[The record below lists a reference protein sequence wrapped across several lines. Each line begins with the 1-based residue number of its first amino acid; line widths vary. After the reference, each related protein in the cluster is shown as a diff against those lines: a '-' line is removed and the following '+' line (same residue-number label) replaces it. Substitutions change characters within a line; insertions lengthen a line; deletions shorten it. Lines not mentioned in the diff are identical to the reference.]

1 MTTDKKYEMN
11 HLLGKVYLNMSQLFK
26 KLGSSNIL
34 NSQFEYT
41 RSKDYDFSSLQS
53 DEEIKEIT
61 LQLVMIRKAYDSIV
75 HENSQKRTQ
84 IDVMKKQ
91 IFKLQNTTATC
102 NDDQTSISIRM
113 NNLQNQLDML
123 RYKLEE
129 EQQANKTYEHMLARM
144 KTETI
149 DLEVRSSF
157 LHDNLSTVKGHLDD
171 YLQKSRKNKEE
182 NVQSQKILKVLKEDL
197 RLESKN
203 QEDLVRRLESTA
215 RAKKEAANRRTQRVK
230 KQAEIAEIAANEN
243 RNAEEIALKQEI
255 SLHKLYFMFLKYK
268 HDKKCKE
275 FEGVEEAFKNIRVAT
290 GISNIQT
297 IIDGFL
303 RKEDVAASLK
313 NNISDSEKQLNL
325 LKKKNEKARNELN
338 ILYLS
343 SKENSSPYFSKIAKI
358 HAEIDHEKKNLE
370 NSQEEKEFFSNL
382 LRLVSEM
389 GERIQNMLN
398 VPQKPSIL
406 ENFQEIAKTVLEN
419 CEDIQRFRSKY
430 FKELENKDHKEMIS
444 LYRSL
449 HPSKI
454 SKPKYLHDT
463 SFKEDEEFITVD
475 EE

>member
-1 MTTDKKYEMN
+1 M
-11 HLLGKVYLNMSQLFK
+11 
-26 KLGSSNIL
+26 
-34 NSQFEYT
+34 
-41 RSKDYDFSSLQS
+41 
-53 DEEIKEIT
+53 
-61 LQLVMIRKAYDSIV
+61 
-75 HENSQKRTQ
+75 
-84 IDVMKKQ
+84 
-91 IFKLQNTTATC
+91 
-102 NDDQTSISIRM
+102 
-113 NNLQNQLDML
+113 
-123 RYKLEE
+123 
-129 EQQANKTYEHMLARM
+129 
-144 KTETI
+144 
-149 DLEVRSSF
+149 
-157 LHDNLSTVKGHLDD
+157 
-171 YLQKSRKNKEE
+171 
-182 NVQSQKILKVLKEDL
+182 
-197 RLESKN
+197 
-203 QEDLVRRLESTA
+203 
-215 RAKKEAANRRTQRVK
+215 
-230 KQAEIAEIAANEN
+230 
-243 RNAEEIALKQEI
+243 
-255 SLHKLYFMFLKYK
+255 
-268 HDKKCKE
+268 
-275 FEGVEEAFKNIRVAT
+275 AT

-358 HAEIDHEKKNLE
+358 HAEIDYEKKNLE

-449 HPSKI
+449 LYQKQ
-454 SKPKYLHDT
+454 
-463 SFKEDEEFITVD
+463 
-475 EE
+475 